1 MLQFGGKDSKRHFTV
16 VMEGKEHGLYV
27 SSTPSY
33 AAKKVVTKLCDSNKG
48 KEVEFY
54 IREITQ
60 GSKKKTYGPY
70 IGHIEKLK
78 EPIKLKGRII
88 KYKPVAKLSRKDSKM
103 RGGQPYVPKIMICIH
118 HRKDTTVLRSEASE
132 EERCVKNINGK
143 EVFLIEGEEVHK
155 IDEKFD
161 KKGGERYFLVEKKNG
176 NVGWVKSEYMGAC
189 KTVGI
194 DYWSMRKFDFQM
206 PLRKL
211 GSQMEQRKS
220 GSQMEKISFKQL
232 LASISK
238 KVDSR
243 NAQGTHLEGAHL
255 EGEHLEGAH
264 LEGEHLEGAHL
275 QGAHLEGVDLRGVN
289 L

>member
-88 KYKPVAKLSRKDSKM
+88 QYKSVAKLSRKDSKM
-103 RGGQPYVPKIMICIH
+103 RGGQAHEPKIMIAICIH
-118 HRKDTTVLRSEASE
+118 DRKDTTVLRSEASE

-189 KTVGI
+189 KTVRI
-194 DYWSMRKFDFQM
+194 DYWSMRKLDFQM
-206 PLRKL
+206 QLRKL

-243 NAQGTHLEGAHL
+243 NAQGTHLEG
-255 EGEHLEGAH
+255 
-264 LEGEHLEGAHL
+264 EHLEGAHL